1 MRIAR
6 SVCVLLL
13 IAVAGCG
20 LTSGVNAPEGKR
32 SDMNMQE
39 AAERA
44 DAIVQQTIDSVR
56 PQLRWN
62 HGPSND
68 KICTDFKNDTL
79 ATGSV
84 KRRAAIMTVVSRQ
97 RRGSLLG
104 VVERAWK
111 SRGYEITSVDT
122 DEELPAIYA
131 ATPEGFRLS
140 VAVAGEGQF
149 FFSITTP
156 CFAKSDVADPKTQ
169 PNTPHRDG
177 GYPQRPDVHDDFW
190 SAATP
195 PPPPT

>member
-1 MRIAR
+1 MRITR
-6 SVCVLLL
+6 SVSVLLL

-20 LTSGVNAPEGKR
+20 LTSGVNPPEGKR

-44 DAIVQQTIDSVR
+44 DAIVQQTLDSVR
-56 PQLRWN
+56 PKLRWN

-68 KICTDFKNDTL
+68 QLCTDFKNDSL
-79 ATGSV
+79 GTGSV
-84 KRRAAIMTVVSRQ
+84 KRRVAIMTVVSKQ

-122 DEELPAIYA
+122 DKQLPAIYA
-131 ATPEGFRLS
+131 STPEGFRMS

-156 CFAKSDVADPKTQ
+156 CFTKSDVADPRTK

-190 SAATP
+190 SATTP
-195 PPPPT
+195 GPRT